1 VMNPIEESST
11 NSNRLN
17 LNKTPLRRI
26 ANLCL
31 LVLALI
37 LTSYLYW
44 VHVSYRLLTIAE
56 DNVFRSAEMPPN
68 KLVDFVKERQIN
80 TVIDFR
86 TTIDSVHAEKQALIS
101 NGIQSIH
108 IPSELVPSDEV
119 VNNFLD
125 VMEDASNYPV
135 LFHCEH
141 GIGRSSLFEAIYRI
155 EFMGWSNEDARKSAR
170 LRSLLGSFESDD
182 TRGQYLLN
190 YQRQN
195 RRVHGP
201 KSSDLY

>member
-1 VMNPIEESST
+1 MKPIEGSST
-11 NSNRLN
+11 NNNQLK
-17 LNKTPLRRI
+17 LNKTPFRRVVT
-26 ANLCL
+26 LCL
-31 LVLALI
+31 LVFVLI

-44 VHVSYRLLTIAE
+44 AHVNYRLLTIVE

-68 KLVDFVKERQIN
+68 KLVDFVKEHHIN

-86 TTIDSVHAEKQALIS
+86 TTIDSVYAEKQALIS

-108 IPSELVPSDEV
+108 IPSELVPSDEA
-119 VNNFLD
+119 VNGFLD
-125 VMEDASNYPV
+125 VMEDASNYPI

-170 LRSLLGSFESDD
+170 LRSLLGSFESHDI
-182 TRGQYLLN
+182 RGQYLLN
-190 YQRQN
+190 YQRHN
-195 RRVHGP
+195 RRVRGLQ
-201 KSSDLY
+201 SSDID